1 MPKEESKHAKAN
13 STINLHVPVSAIKL
27 VAVQEQTICQLG
39 RMVSN
44 LLALAQEMDWSL
56 RKQDV
61 CAHNLHCFQA
71 AFATSAFATS
81 SSTCHL
87 LSKPV
92 MDTFGHDSQAMPSL
106 NANAPAVVGL
116 KGKHAKI
123 VLTPASDARRA
134 IANHHAANRK
144 TVQYYI
150 TLPTSWKF
158 SMARTSVGWIRVDSK

>member
-13 STINLHVPVSAIKL
+13 STINLHVPLSAIKL

-56 RKQDV
+56 HKQDV

-71 AFATSAFATS
+71 AFATST
-81 SSTCHL
+81 STCHL

-92 MDTFGHDSQAMPSL
+92 LDTFGHDLQAMPSL
-106 NANAPAVVGL
+106 NANAPTVVGL

-134 IANHHAANRK
+134 IANHHAGSRK

-150 TLPTSWKF
+150 TLPTS
-158 SMARTSVGWIRVDSK
+158 

>member
-1 MPKEESKHAKAN
+1 MPKEKSKHAKAN
-13 STINLHVPVSAIKL
+13 STINLHVPLSAIKL

-56 RKQDV
+56 RRQDV

-71 AFATSAFATS
+71 AFATST
-81 SSTCHL
+81 STCHL

-92 MDTFGHDSQAMPSL
+92 LDTFGHDWQAMPSL
-106 NANAPAVVGL
+106 NANAPTVVGL

-123 VLTPASDARRA
+123 VLTPASAARRA
-134 IANHHAANRK
+134 IANHHAGSRK

-150 TLPTSWKF
+150 TLPTS
-158 SMARTSVGWIRVDSK
+158 